1 MSIATLKKKSNA
13 IHSNVSKHGFY
24 LNGILRLP
32 THTII
37 RTPTRTILKGTA
49 PTGYGTGSHCRIK
62 GIDARYC
69 KNKYPIVIHNTGTPE
84 VQTGVKRSTMN
95 TFGMLEKRYMGILHG
110 TYPNTVVSGKPS
122 ISHSEYTSERERNPF
137 KCKNKNKNKDKE
149 KDHGTCPHYVAN
161 LTPDTY
167 RAYQIKLTSKCLNTD
182 VNQLLVKNW
191 TLCQH

>member
-62 GIDARYC
+62 GINARYC

-95 TFGMLEKRYMGILHG
+95 TFGMLEKRYTGILHG
-110 TYPNTVVSGKPS
+110 TYPNSVVGGTPS

-137 KCKNKNKNKDKE
+137 KCKKDKEKE

-167 RAYQIKLTSKCLNTD
+167 RAYQLKLTSKCLNTD
-182 VNQLLVKNW
+182 VTHLPVKIW
-191 TLCQH
+191 TFSQY